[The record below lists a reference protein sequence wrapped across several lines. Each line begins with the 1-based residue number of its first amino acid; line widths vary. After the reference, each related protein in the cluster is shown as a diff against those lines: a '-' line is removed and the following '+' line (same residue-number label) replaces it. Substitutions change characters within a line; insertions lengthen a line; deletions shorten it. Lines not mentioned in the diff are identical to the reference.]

1 MFLKEV
7 RIKNFR
13 SLKDIRV
20 PLSKNTILIGE
31 NNSGKTAFLDAIK
44 LGLGRSN
51 KRVSPFNEYDYY
63 VNDEKSE
70 PKNSD
75 GIIIEF
81 IFREEKPN
89 QWPEKIPQ
97 ILGEIVQPIMWEED
111 EEEAIN
117 QIWLRV
123 FSRYDESQKDF
134 IIETDFLNTE
144 GETLS
149 GKASNS
155 KYNDFLQLT
164 PVFYLQ
170 ALRDIHDTFS
180 SNSPFWG
187 RFLKKVNIPDE
198 KLWEIQ
204 NSLSKTNE
212 EIIKSDSNLEELIK
226 SLESIHKVLS
236 LNDKEVVSIN
246 ALPLKTW
253 DILSKS
259 QVVMKGKGS
268 NVDFPLDRHGQGTQ
282 SLATLFLFQAYID
295 VLLKTTFEE
304 ETEAILTLEEPEAHL
319 HPQASRSLAS
329 KINKIDCQKIISTHS
344 PYFVQNMNLMDLRL
358 FRKTGSETFI
368 HYLIDKVEVTVEGKE
383 SLLRFIKAKGGKFSY
398 NEITNKLV
406 AFEPISEQES
416 RGLYGMYKDTEFAEV
431 IDNFIA
437 KSQLILTKEERNDL
451 FTFVQRTRGELFF
464 ARGWLLAEGQTEY
477 ILLQYFS
484 EILDL
489 PLDDYGISIIDYQ
502 NNGSPGAFI
511 KLAKLLDFPWLLL
524 SDNDDQGESTLAQIE
539 KIGYKQEEIEKL
551 VSMLPQKDFE
561 TYLAY
566 QGFIEEFKAI
576 AIENGYTISEDAL
589 GMVDKDELAE
599 IIKKDKVGNA
609 NRLVEILKDRN
620 SNSERVPKLV
630 HEMIER
636 SVSISNE

>member
-7 RIKNFR
+7 RINNFR
-13 SLKDIRV
+13 SLKDIRI

-31 NNSGKTAFLDAIK
+31 NNSGKTAFLDAVK

-51 KRVSPFNEYDYY
+51 KRISPFNEYDYY
-63 VNDEKSE
+63 VNDEKGD
-70 PKNSD
+70 PKHSD
-75 GIIIEF
+75 GIAIEF

-89 QWPEKIPQ
+89 QWPEKISQ
-97 ILGEIVQPIMWEED
+97 VLGEIVQPMVWEED
-111 EEEAIN
+111 EDEAVN

-123 FSRYDESQKDF
+123 NSKYDDGQKEF
-134 IIETDFLNTE
+134 VMETDFLNTE
-144 GETLS
+144 GESLS

-187 RFLKKVNIPDE
+187 RFLKKINIPDG
-198 KLWEIQ
+198 KLQDIQ
-204 NSLSKTNE
+204 DSLAKINE
-212 EIIKSDSNLEELIK
+212 EIISSDSNLEEMIN
-226 SLESIHKVLS
+226 SLDNIHKVLS
-236 LNDKEVVSIN
+236 LNVREVVSIN

-268 NVDFPLDRHGQGTQ
+268 NVNFPLDRHGQGTQ

-295 VLLKTTFEE
+295 VLLKTTFEQ

-329 KINKIDCQKIISTHS
+329 KINRIDCQKIISTHS

-358 FRKTGSETFI
+358 FRKKGSETFI
-368 HYLIDKVEVTVEGKE
+368 HYLIDKAEAHVDVKD
-383 SLLRFIKAKGGKFSY
+383 SLLKFIEAKGDKFSF

-406 AFEPISEQES
+406 AFEPISEHES
-416 RGLYGMYKDTEFAEV
+416 RGLHGMYKETEFAEV
-431 IDNFIA
+431 IENLIIN
-437 KSQLILTKEERNDL
+437 SQLILTKEEKNDL

-484 EILDL
+484 EILDI
-489 PLDDYGISIIDYQ
+489 PFDDYGISVIDYQ

-511 KLAKLLDFPWLLL
+511 KLAKLLGFPWLLI
-524 SDNDDQGESTLAQIE
+524 SDKDAQGESTLSQIK
-539 KIGYKQEEIEKL
+539 KIGYIEEEIEQL

-561 TYLAY
+561 TYLAH
-566 QGFIEEFKAI
+566 QGFSDEYKAI
-576 AIENGYTISEDAL
+576 VRENGYNISEDKL
-589 GMVDKDELAE
+589 RHIDNDELAE
-599 IIKKDKVGNA
+599 EIKKDKVGNA
-609 NRLVEILKDRN
+609 NRLVEILNERN
-620 SNSERVPKLV
+620 CDSERVPQLIKDL
-630 HEMIER
+630 IER
-636 SVSISNE
+636 CVSISNE

>member
-13 SLKDIRV
+13 SLKDIRI
-20 PLSKNTILIGE
+20 PLAKNTILIGE
-31 NNSGKTAFLDAIK
+31 NNSGKTAFLDAVK

-63 VNDEKSE
+63 VNDEKGD

-75 GIIIEF
+75 GIAIEF

-89 QWPEKIPQ
+89 QWPEKISQ
-97 ILGEIVQPIMWEED
+97 VLGEIVQPMMWEED
-111 EEEAIN
+111 EDEAVN

-123 FSRYDESQKDF
+123 NSKYDDSQKEF
-134 IIETDFLNTE
+134 MIETDFLNTE
-144 GETLS
+144 GESLS

-187 RFLKKVNIPDE
+187 RFLKKINIPDD
-198 KLWEIQ
+198 KLQGIQ
-204 NSLSKTNE
+204 DSLAKINE
-212 EIIKSDSNLEELIK
+212 EIINSDSNLEEMIK
-226 SLESIHKVLS
+226 SLDNIHKVLS
-236 LNDKEVVSIN
+236 LNDREVVSIN

-268 NVDFPLDRHGQGTQ
+268 NANFPLDRHGQGTQ
-282 SLATLFLFQAYID
+282 SLATLFLFQTYID
-295 VLLKTTFEE
+295 VLLKTTFEQ

-358 FRKTGSETFI
+358 FRKKGSETSI
-368 HYLIDKVEVTVEGKE
+368 HYLIDKAEAIVDIKD
-383 SLLRFIKAKGGKFSY
+383 SLHRFIEAKGEKFSF
-398 NEITNKLV
+398 NEITNTLV
-406 AFEPISEQES
+406 AFEPISEHES
-416 RGLYGMYKDTEFAEV
+416 RGLYGMYKETEYVEEIEKL
-431 IDNFIA
+431 ID
-437 KSQLILTKEERNDL
+437 KSQLILTKEEKNDL

-484 EILDL
+484 EILEI

-511 KLAKLLDFPWLLL
+511 KLAKLLNFPWLLI
-524 SDNDDQGESTLAQIE
+524 SDNDDQGESTVSQIE
-539 KIGYKQEEIEKL
+539 KIGYKGEEIEQL

-561 TYLAY
+561 TYLAH
-566 QGFIEEFKAI
+566 QGFTDEYKTI
-576 AIENGYTISEDAL
+576 AKENGYDISEDAL
-589 GMVDKDELAE
+589 GNIDNDELAE

-609 NRLVEILKDRN
+609 NRLVELLNERKSD
-620 SNSERVPKLV
+620 SERVPQLIKDI
-630 HEMIER
+630 IER
-636 SVSISNE
+636 CVSISNE

>member
-13 SLKDIRV
+13 SLKDIRI

-31 NNSGKTAFLDAIK
+31 NNSGKTAFLDAVK

-63 VNDEKSE
+63 VNDEKGE

-75 GIIIEF
+75 GIVIEF

-89 QWPEKIPQ
+89 QWPEKISQ
-97 ILGEIVQPIMWEED
+97 ILGEIVQPMVWEED
-111 EEEAIN
+111 EDEAVN
-117 QIWLRV
+117 QIGLRV
-123 FSRYDESQKDF
+123 NSKYDDGQKEF
-134 IIETDFLNTE
+134 VIETDFLNTE
-144 GETLS
+144 GESLS
-149 GKASNS
+149 AKASNS

-187 RFLKKVNIPDE
+187 RFLKKINIPDG
-198 KLWEIQ
+198 KLQDIQ
-204 NSLSKTNE
+204 DNLAKINE
-212 EIIKSDSNLEELIK
+212 EIISSDSNLEQMIN
-226 SLESIHKVLS
+226 SLDNIHKVLS
-236 LNDKEVVSIN
+236 LNDREVVSIN

-268 NVDFPLDRHGQGTQ
+268 NVNFPLERHGQGTQ

-295 VLLKTTFEE
+295 VLLKTTFEQ

-329 KINKIDCQKIISTHS
+329 KINRIDCQKIISTHS

-358 FRKTGSETFI
+358 FRKKGSETFI
-368 HYLIDKVEVTVEGKE
+368 HYLIDKAEAHVDVKG
-383 SLLRFIKAKGGKFSY
+383 SLLKFIEAKGDKFSF
-398 NEITNKLV
+398 NEITNTLV
-406 AFEPISEQES
+406 AYEPISEHES
-416 RGLYGMYKDTEFAEV
+416 RGLHGMYKETEFVEV
-431 IDNFIA
+431 IENLIVN
-437 KSQLILTKEERNDL
+437 SQLILTKEEKNDL

-484 EILDL
+484 EILDM
-489 PLDDYGISIIDYQ
+489 PFDDYGISVIDYQ

-511 KLAKLLDFPWLLL
+511 KLAKLLGFPWLLI
-524 SDNDDQGESTLAQIE
+524 SDNDAQGESTLSQIK
-539 KIGYKQEEIEKL
+539 KIGYIEEEIEQL

-561 TYLAY
+561 TYLAH
-566 QGFIEEFKAI
+566 QGFSDEYKAI
-576 AIENGYTISEDAL
+576 ARENGYNISVDEL
-589 GMVDKDELAE
+589 GYTDNDELAE
-599 IIKKDKVGNA
+599 EIKKDKVGNA
-609 NRLVEILKDRN
+609 NRLVEILNERN
-620 SNSERVPKLV
+620 CDSERVPRLIKDL
-630 HEMIER
+630 IER
-636 SVSISNE
+636 CVSISNE